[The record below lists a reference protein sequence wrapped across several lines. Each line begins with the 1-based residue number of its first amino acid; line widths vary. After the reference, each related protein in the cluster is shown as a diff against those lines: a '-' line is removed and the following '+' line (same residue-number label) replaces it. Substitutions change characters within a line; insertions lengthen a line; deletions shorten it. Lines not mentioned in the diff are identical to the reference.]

1 MIQRTMHPWER
12 DALLVRK
19 SLEEKPPLYNLLIE
33 LACTRTSDEFLGA
46 RKAFQCLY
54 SESVEEFVAVRVDGF
69 QRRVSP
75 TFTNFFSFFLQ
86 QTIFVVYKHILL
98 VVIFENKNW
107 WEIDYASFYK
117 VI

>member
-54 SESVEEFVAVRVDGF
+54 SESVEEFVAVRVEGF
-69 QRRVSP
+69 ERRVSP
-75 TFTNFFSFFLQ
+75 TFTNFFSFSYIKL
-86 QTIFVVYKHILL
+86 YL
-98 VVIFENKNW
+98 
-107 WEIDYASFYK
+107 
-117 VI
+117 